1 MTKRLIHYLLSLLGS
16 YRGLLLLTIK
26 LPLPVFV
33 VDRLALSRAAR
44 PRKPAPKGPKAPRG
58 PELTHHRGIRGA
70 VVVVA
75 AAVVVAQEAA
85 QLLLLLLLMVLLG
98 AALYGIRSVEISTP
112 AAGQM

>member
-1 MTKRLIHYLLSLLGS
+1 MTRRLMHYLLSLLGS
-16 YRGLLLLTIK
+16 FRGLLLLTIK

-75 AAVVVAQEAA
+75 GAAVVAQ
-85 QLLLLLLLMVLLG
+85 
-98 AALYGIRSVEISTP
+98 
-112 AAGQM
+112 